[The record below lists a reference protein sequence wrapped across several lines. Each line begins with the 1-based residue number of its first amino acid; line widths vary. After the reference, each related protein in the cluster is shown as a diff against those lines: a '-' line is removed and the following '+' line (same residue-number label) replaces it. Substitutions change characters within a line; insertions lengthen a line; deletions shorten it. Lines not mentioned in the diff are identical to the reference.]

1 MKIKDFKK
9 LVKEIVTKEMD
20 VQREQILKEIKAE
33 LFDVMTAQK
42 PEPKTKVNEGLEL
55 DRTSLRRMFEDKLG
69 TGEDIHLNTTNVSVA
84 SPQTLP
90 STFEGT
96 ALTKDHED
104 TLKDINKDYSQLMKK
119 MGVQWLVQ

>member
-9 LVKEIVTKEMD
+9 MVREIVAQEMAS
-20 VQREQILKEIKAE
+20 QKEQILKEIKAE

-55 DRTSLRRMFEDKLG
+55 DRTSLRRMFEEKLG

-96 ALTKDHED
+96 SLTKDHED

-119 MGVQWLVQ
+119 MGV